1 MPDQSQILKDLYSSI
16 KDISD
21 ISEEN
26 WEMLTTCSII
36 ADVPKGGFLLKTGD
50 ICNAVFFVY
59 KGYCRAFQEN
69 EGKEVNLN
77 FFFENEFITNI
88 KSFTKKERSEFS
100 IQACENMVVVKI
112 EKNKLIEHAYNN
124 SQEFEIFGRK
134 MLELMIMKQDAHV
147 NLFKL
152 YTPRQRYEFIEKT
165 RPEII
170 RRVALTQIASYLG
183 VTRETLT
190 RIRKKKIAKI

>member
-1 MPDQSQILKDLYSSI
+1 
-16 KDISD
+16 
-21 ISEEN
+21 
-26 WEMLTTCSII
+26 
-36 ADVPKGGFLLKTGD
+36 
-50 ICNAVFFVY
+50 VY

-69 EGKEVNLN
+69 DGKEVNLN
-77 FFFENEFITNI
+77 FFFEKEFITNI
-88 KSFTKKERSEFS
+88 KSFTKKERSELS

-112 EKNKLIEHAYNN
+112 EKNKLIERVYNN

-152 YTPRQRYEFIEKT
+152 YTPQQRYEFIEKN

-190 RIRKKKIAKI
+190 RIRKRKLSKI